1 MPEGF
6 LLVKTVPSSA
16 WSPLFFSQVCRRS
29 MQNESAP
36 TRIHKWDKALLCAA
50 DFIGHVAPVLVLV
63 IRKRW

>member
-1 MPEGF
+1 
-6 LLVKTVPSSA
+6 
-16 WSPLFFSQVCRRS
+16 